1 LTVRRTEGFT
11 LLEVLVALSVLALSM
26 GAVIKATSDYTVSH
40 SYLRDKTL
48 SSWVA
53 RNVLVQYRITAEWPG
68 VGERKG
74 TLEMG
79 SQEWAWT
86 GKISQTDEDDLRRL
100 DVEVRPMEAEDSEPL
115 AVLSGFVQRPA
126 Q

>member
-1 LTVRRTEGFT
+1 MGRTQGFT
-11 LLEVLVALSVLALSM
+11 LLEVLVAMSVLALSM

-40 SYLRDKTL
+40 SYLRDKTMAT
-48 SSWVA
+48 WVA
-53 RNVLVQYRITAEWPG
+53 RNVLVQYRISGDWPG

-79 SQEWAWT
+79 SREWAWT
-86 GKISQTDEDDLRRL
+86 GKISQTDESDLRRL
-100 DVEVRPMEAEDSEPL
+100 DVEVRPLEADDSEPL
-115 AVLSGFVQRPA
+115 TVLSGFVQRPA